1 MCQVTNFTKTC
12 KMWHFTNFTKSD
24 NKHEMCQVTNLY
36 KVWNVN
42 MLQTLHTTWQICTKC
57 ELCKVCMHE
66 HDNKHE
72 MSTCYKLYKKCQLW
86 PKLSKTCKMW
96 QQTRNVYSVKCVQ
109 CENLQTHAW
118 LQICTKCDM
127 TKTCKMCQFTN
138 LYKVWIVHVKC
149 ELCKVCKMWQHEN
162 CQHVTKIIKIC
173 VHMHARTWQQTWNHK
188 LANTWKLY
196 KVWIVHM
203 KIVKNVML
211 HENCHVT

>member
-72 MSTCYKLYKKCQLW
+72 MSTCYKLYKKCQ
-86 PKLSKTCKMW
+86 
-96 QQTRNVYSVKCVQ
+96 
-109 CENLQTHAW
+109 
-118 LQICTKCDM
+118 
-127 TKTCKMCQFTN
+127 
-138 LYKVWIVHVKC
+138 
-149 ELCKVCKMWQHEN
+149 
-162 CQHVTKIIKIC
+162 HVTW
-173 VHMHARTWQQTWNHK
+173 HDM
-188 LANTWKLY
+188 TWKLY
-196 KVWIVHM
+196 KNTKCVKLQKLSTCMKTCKMLSWIPAVCQ
-203 KIVKNVML
+203 KLAKRCKVCNVCNVYKNM
-211 HENCHVT
+211 